1 MPSLVNR
8 LVVTEL
14 GREIGAAKGALFLS
28 FGGLT
33 VKEVGALRGK
43 MAAKGV
49 RVRMVRNS
57 LARRVLAER
66 GMNVSD
72 EVLSGNTAVAWGE
85 AEAAI
90 HAAKVV
96 SEPEVKKHGKVRV
109 RAGILD
115 GQWLG
120 EKDASALADVP
131 DKKTLQA
138 RILGCLSGPARGLVA
153 SLNALPSG
161 VTRVIAARADKLPGE
176 APSAEAPSTESPSA
190 ESTGAAPTTGGPTA
204 GEPGA

>member
-8 LVVTEL
+8 LVLRDLDREL
-14 GREIGAAKGALFLS
+14 GQSNGALFLT

-33 VKEVGALRGK
+33 VKETEHLRGK
-43 MAAKGV
+43 LAEKGV
-49 RVRMVRNS
+49 RVRMLRNS
-57 LARRVLAER
+57 LARRVLSER
-66 GMNVSD
+66 GLVVGPD
-72 EVLSGNTAVAWGE
+72 VLVGNTAVAWGG

-96 SEPEVKKHGKVRV
+96 AEPEVKKHGKVKV
-109 RAGILD
+109 RAGILE

-120 EKDASALADVP
+120 EKDALALASVP

-138 RILGCLSGPARGLVA
+138 KILGCLSGPARGLVA

-161 VTRVIAARADKLPGE
+161 LTRVVNARAERL
-176 APSAEAPSTESPSA
+176 SA
-190 ESTGAAPTTGGPTA
+190 ESGAPAAEAAPEA
-204 GEPGA
+204 SA

>member
-8 LVVTEL
+8 LVFREL
-14 GREIGAAKGALFLS
+14 DRDLGQAKGALFLT

-33 VKEVGALRGK
+33 VKETEHLRGK
-43 MAAKGV
+43 LAEKGV
-49 RVRMVRNS
+49 RVRMLRNS
-57 LARRVLAER
+57 LARRVLSER
-66 GMNVSD
+66 GVSVGPD
-72 EVLSGNTAVAWGE
+72 VLAGNTAVAWGG

-96 SEPEVKKHGKVRV
+96 SEPEVKKHGKVKV

-120 EKDASALADVP
+120 EKDAIALANVP
-131 DKKTLQA
+131 DRPTLQA
-138 RILGCLSGPARGLVA
+138 QILGCLSGPARGLVA

-161 VTRVIAARADKLPGE
+161 LTRVVNARAEKLTAEAGAPAATPPAGE
-176 APSAEAPSTESPSA
+176 ASA
-190 ESTGAAPTTGGPTA
+190 
-204 GEPGA
+204 